1 MERHRSNEART
12 SSDAERWP
20 ISRGDETLAG
30 DSLDGL
36 AGGSSFSGLP
46 DGMPPGDVSCEQR
59 FSVAGIALAT
69 GSVFIEAERF
79 LGAAIGCSSSGREHA
94 ALSLP
99 VRP

>member
-1 MERHRSNEART
+1 MARRRPNEAART

-30 DSLDGL
+30 DSLRGL

-46 DGMPPGDVSCEQR
+46 DGTPPGDVR

-79 LGAAIGCSSSGREHA
+79 LGTRGDAP
-94 ALSLP
+94 LSM
-99 VRP
+99 